1 VSFGRF
7 SVAAAAIVAVLSHTA
22 AASAQEVDEFGIY
35 HARERGRPVES
46 PQHFAFELRFG
57 RYVPNID
64 DEFSNATPY
73 QTTYGGKDR
82 YTFGLELDWQALRIP
97 YLGTLGPGLSVGY
110 THFSADAF
118 IANGGGQRATGEA
131 TGLMIIPMAL
141 QAVLRVDVLARETPV
156 PLVPYAKLGLGSAIW
171 RITNG
176 GGTAKVDGITGSGIS
191 WGPQGALG
199 AMLLLDFFDQDS
211 AKNLDNELGINNSYF
226 FFEWYLSKLGI
237 GNQLEVGTSSWAL
250 GLAFE
255 I

>member
-1 VSFGRF
+1 VKLAQF
-7 SVAAAAIVAVLSHTA
+7 SVPAAALA
-22 AASAQEVDEFGIY
+22 AACSFAGSVQAQEVDEFGIY
-35 HARERGRPVES
+35 RARERGRPVES
-46 PQHFAFELRFG
+46 PQNFAFELRFG

-64 DEFSNATPY
+64 DEFNGATPY

-82 YTFGLELDWQALRIP
+82 YTFGFEFDWQALRIP
-97 YLGTLGPGLSVGY
+97 YVGTLGPGLSAGY

-118 IANGGGQRATGEA
+118 ITGGGGQRATGEQ

-141 QAVLRVDVLARETPV
+141 QAVLRVDVLARETPI

-171 RITNG
+171 RISNG
-176 GGTAKVDGITGSGIS
+176 GGTANVNGIVGSGIS

-199 AMLLLDFFDQDS
+199 GMLLLDFFDQGS

-226 FFEWYLSKLGI
+226 FFEWYLSKLGLA
-237 GNQLEVGTSSWAL
+237 NQLEVGTSSWAL

>member
-1 VSFGRF
+1 VKLLWF
-7 SVAAAAIVAVLSHTA
+7 SVPAAIALASSY
-22 AASAQEVDEFGIY
+22 AASAGAQEVDEYGIY

-46 PQHFAFELRFG
+46 PQHFALELRFG

-73 QTTYGGKDR
+73 ETTYGGKDR

-97 YLGTLGPGLSVGY
+97 YVGTLGPGLSFGY

-118 IANGGGQRATGEA
+118 ITGGSGQRATGEA

-141 QAVLRVDVLARETPV
+141 QAVLRVDVLSKQTPI

-176 GGTAKVDGITGSGIS
+176 GGTANVNGSAGSGIS
-191 WGPQGALG
+191 WGPEGALG